1 MHCVNSF
8 IAHWVRR
15 MNFTDDISGPR
26 FEKSATARTIAVSFA
41 GLGAR
46 YKHFP
51 TERPGRQ
58 MRSEEH
64 TTELQSPYDL
74 VCRLLLEK
82 KKALQFL
89 LIFKCNTAVVQQA

>member
-46 YKHFP
+46 YNHFP
-51 TERPGRQ
+51 TELSSGAK
-58 MRSEEH
+58 MRTSWNYYSCLSA
-64 TTELQSPYDL
+64 TIGSTSIA
-74 VCRLLLEK
+74 RRAGK
-82 KKALQFL
+82 
-89 LIFKCNTAVVQQA
+89 